1 MFATIPYTQR
11 IIKPKDFTSFYF
23 LKRRS
28 ACNGIRRFRNTYYPL
43 YLSMRHK
50 LIQMSIL
57 ALMVGYTGLH
67 AQESAPFRAPFPSS
81 LSVAHTWNR
90 SLTKKAGQMV
100 GEQLAREGVKE
111 VALPDLTVVTTATTG
126 NILNTYGQSPYL
138 TAETGVEMVKGLQN
152 KNQLKAYLTFDAKEK
167 NAPYVRPWQRVN
179 DEAHAAGIAS
189 PAQVKATAA
198 FGTTGNNV
206 SDEFKTTALQVAHE
220 SITLLKNTGNILP
233 LDTTWAKRITV
244 CGDAQLVDDM
254 LPVLKAG
261 LPGKVDEGSPA
272 AADLILVFEDDN
284 IDQARMEKLL
294 LTGKPVALV
303 LLNSRPVALG
313 KANEATAIIEAWHP
327 GQQGMQAITN
337 VLAGTYNP
345 GGKLAVAF
353 PDYAFGHG
361 LSYTDFRFTNL
372 RIEPASIG
380 TDGSVTV
387 RFNVTNTGTRAGA
400 EVVQVYLVDE
410 QSSVPL
416 QSPKLEACKRT
427 NINPGQTKEIKF
439 TIRHR
444 NMVLLNRAG
453 EWTVE
458 PGFFTVR
465 VGNSSDD
472 IRLQGRFEVK

>member
-28 ACNGIRRFRNTYYPL
+28 ACNGIRRLRNTYYPL

-126 NILNTYGQSPYL
+126 NILNTYGQSHYL

-167 NAPYVRPWQRVN
+167 NAPYVRPWQRVS

-198 FGTTGNNV
+198 FGATGNNV

-220 SITLLKNTGNILP
+220 SITLLKNAGNILP

-244 CGDAQLVDDM
+244 CGDAQLVADM

-261 LPGKVDEGSPA
+261 LPCKVDAGTPA
-272 AADLILVFEDDN
+272 AA
-284 IDQARMEKLL
+284 
-294 LTGKPVALV
+294 T
-303 LLNSRPVALG
+303 
-313 KANEATAIIEAWHP
+313 
-327 GQQGMQAITN
+327 
-337 VLAGTYNP
+337 
-345 GGKLAVAF
+345 
-353 PDYAFGHG
+353 
-361 LSYTDFRFTNL
+361 
-372 RIEPASIG
+372 
-380 TDGSVTV
+380 
-387 RFNVTNTGTRAGA
+387 
-400 EVVQVYLVDE
+400 
-410 QSSVPL
+410 
-416 QSPKLEACKRT
+416 
-427 NINPGQTKEIKF
+427 
-439 TIRHR
+439 
-444 NMVLLNRAG
+444 
-453 EWTVE
+453 
-458 PGFFTVR
+458 
-465 VGNSSDD
+465 
-472 IRLQGRFEVK
+472 

>member
-1 MFATIPYTQR
+1 
-11 IIKPKDFTSFYF
+11 
-23 LKRRS
+23 
-28 ACNGIRRFRNTYYPL
+28 
-43 YLSMRHK
+43 
-50 LIQMSIL
+50 
-57 ALMVGYTGLH
+57 
-67 AQESAPFRAPFPSS
+67 
-81 LSVAHTWNR
+81 
-90 SLTKKAGQMV
+90 
-100 GEQLAREGVKE
+100 
-111 VALPDLTVVTTATTG
+111 
-126 NILNTYGQSPYL
+126 
-138 TAETGVEMVKGLQN
+138 
-152 KNQLKAYLTFDAKEK
+152 
-167 NAPYVRPWQRVN
+167 
-179 DEAHAAGIAS
+179 
-189 PAQVKATAA
+189 
-198 FGTTGNNV
+198 
-206 SDEFKTTALQVAHE
+206 
-220 SITLLKNTGNILP
+220 
-233 LDTTWAKRITV
+233 
-244 CGDAQLVDDM
+244 
-254 LPVLKAG
+254 
-261 LPGKVDEGSPA
+261 
-272 AADLILVFEDDN
+272 
-284 IDQARMEKLL
+284 MEKLL

-303 LLNSRPVALG
+303 LLNSRPVALD
-313 KANEATAIIEAWHP
+313 KANEAAAIIEAWHP

-361 LSYTDFRFTNL
+361 LSYTDFRYSDL

-410 QSSVPL
+410 QSTVPL

>member
-1 MFATIPYTQR
+1 MNNSPE
-11 IIKPKDFTSFYF
+11 DTSFNEV
-23 LKRRS
+23 LKK
-28 ACNGIRRFRNTYYPL
+28 I
-43 YLSMRHK
+43 
-50 LIQMSIL
+50 
-57 ALMVGYTGLH
+57 
-67 AQESAPFRAPFPSS
+67 PS
-81 LSVAHTWNR
+81 
-90 SLTKKAGQMV
+90 
-100 GEQLAREGVKE
+100 
-111 VALPDLTVVTTATTG
+111 
-126 NILNTYGQSPYL
+126 
-138 TAETGVEMVKGLQN
+138 
-152 KNQLKAYLTFDAKEK
+152 LKAKWIIDAV
-167 NAPYVRPWQRVN
+167 NALDV
-179 DEAHAAGIAS
+179 AS
-189 PAQVKATAA
+189 DQIRMQEEPSLA
-198 FGTTGNNV
+198 F
-206 SDEFKTTALQVAHE
+206 LH
-220 SITLLKNTGNILP
+220 IYH
-233 LDTTWAKRITV
+233 
-244 CGDAQLVDDM
+244 M
-254 LPVLKAG
+254 
-261 LPGKVDEGSPA
+261 
-272 AADLILVFEDDN
+272 
-284 IDQARMEKLL
+284 
-294 LTGKPVALV
+294 LTGSAQRRQAHV
-303 LLNSRPVALG
+303 NRCF
-313 KANEATAIIEAWHP
+313 
-327 GQQGMQAITN
+327 QQGMQAITN

-361 LSYTDFRFTNL
+361 LSYTDFRYSDL

-410 QSSVPL
+410 QSTVPL

>member
-1 MFATIPYTQR
+1 
-11 IIKPKDFTSFYF
+11 
-23 LKRRS
+23 
-28 ACNGIRRFRNTYYPL
+28 
-43 YLSMRHK
+43 MRHK
-50 LIQMSIL
+50 LIPMSIL

-167 NAPYVRPWQRVN
+167 NAPYVRPWQRVS

-198 FGTTGNNV
+198 FGATGNNV
-206 SDEFKTTALQVAHE
+206 SDEFKMTALQVAHE
-220 SITLLKNTGNILP
+220 SITLLKNAGNILP

-244 CGDAQLVDDM
+244 CGDAQLVADM

-261 LPGKVDEGSPA
+261 LPCKVDAGSPA

-313 KANEATAIIEAWHP
+313 KANEAAAIIEAWHP

-361 LSYTDFRFTNL
+361 LSYTDFRYSDL

-410 QSSVPL
+410 QSTVPL